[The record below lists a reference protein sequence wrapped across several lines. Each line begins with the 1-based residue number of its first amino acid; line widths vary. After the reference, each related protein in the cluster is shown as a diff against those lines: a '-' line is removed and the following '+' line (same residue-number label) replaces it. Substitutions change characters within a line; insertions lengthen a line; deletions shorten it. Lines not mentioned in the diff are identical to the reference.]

1 MNNDHKT
8 TEPKTILLDN
18 PDPLFEAVREMTP
31 GEWLDVIVE
40 DADRDGFILA
50 SRIYKWRKT
59 GKIPFENKYSRRK
72 LSQSVIRIILL

>member
-1 MNNDHKT
+1 MKIVNLNT
-8 TEPKTILLDN
+8 
-18 PDPLFEAVREMTP
+18 PDPFFEAVKSLTP

-59 GKIPFENKYSRRK
+59 GKIPFENKFSRRK